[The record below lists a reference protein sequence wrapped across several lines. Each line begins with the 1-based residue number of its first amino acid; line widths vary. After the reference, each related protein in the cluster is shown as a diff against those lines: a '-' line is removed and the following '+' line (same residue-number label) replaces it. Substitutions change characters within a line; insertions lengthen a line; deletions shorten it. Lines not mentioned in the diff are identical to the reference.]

1 MNIELD
7 DNGFQMQTSEFAK
20 ELMTS
25 DQFARRF
32 ETQQAMIKF
41 AVSIALLKNL
51 EPVARDKTFKNAHA
65 IASLDPDLKLRALV
79 RTKYRSGELGKTI
92 EGLAEAGFRFIDN
105 EIKQKQADISEFFE
119 FAGGVAAN

>member
-1 MNIELD
+1 VSIELD
-7 DNGFQMQTSEFAK
+7 DNGFQMATSEFAK
-20 ELMTS
+20 QLMTS
-25 DQFARRF
+25 DQFVRRF

-51 EPVARDKTFKNAHA
+51 DPISRDKTFKNAHA
-65 IASLDPDLKLRALV
+65 IASLDPDFKLRALV

-105 EIKQKQADISEFFE
+105 EIRQKQADISEFFE